1 MTNIFSTQ
9 ILAEK
14 LAKLNNSQQSIETL
28 SHWCIFHRKKARH
41 VVETWEK
48 QFNGSKEQRV
58 SFLYLA
64 NDILQNSRRKGSE
77 FVNEFWKVLP
87 RALKNVVDN
96 GDEHGKNVVTR
107 LVDIWDERKVFG
119 SRSKSLKDEM
129 MAKEVPSL
137 EINGTN
143 SNSIKIVKKDAQTL
157 RIKLAVGGM
166 PEKVVTAFQAVHDE
180 HINEDVAVHRF
191 QAAIQQVVK
200 MEKDAVETYSQGN
213 QETTSL
219 VNGLQEQE
227 DILSQCI
234 EQLES
239 VEASREALVFQL
251 KEALQD
257 QESKLELVRSQLK
270 VTRSERERAINLK
283 QRLSGPTMVVPG
295 SGSKLPT
302 ASSAGSTLTATA
314 AEAAAAAAAALEP
327 VMPVNPPQ
335 LQPVTSF
342 AAFLTTAEVQ
352 HKKAAAEVAAK
363 LTASTSS
370 AQMLTSVLSSLVA
383 EEAAS
388 MNGLNKP
395 GGYTAGGGGGSAG
408 FPLEKR
414 PKLEKPMTVSEMGN
428 IFFSQLQQQQQQP
441 VVSIPLAPPQASGG
455 ANVQPISQKY
465 QHQPP
470 LPPPPPPLTP
480 PPQVQQQYAQSS
492 SAMVG
497 ALPYGYGTS
506 PLPPLP
512 HLPSN
517 IPMNMARPSAPQ
529 PPPPPPPP
537 PPQQQQHE
545 QPVFYQAPGI
555 GFYGQPSAAPVPR
568 Q

>member
-28 SHWCIFHRKKARH
+28 SHWCIFHRKKARQ

-129 MAKEVPSL
+129 MAKRDFFSL
-137 EINGTN
+137 N
-143 SNSIKIVKKDAQTL
+143 Q
-157 RIKLAVGGM
+157 KLAVGGM

-180 HINEDVAVHRF
+180 HVNEDVAVHRF

-283 QRLSGPTMVVPG
+283 QRLSGPTLVVPG

-302 ASSAGSTLTATA
+302 ASIAGSTLTATA

-342 AAFLTTAEVQ
+342 APFLTTAEVQ

-428 IFFSQLQQQQQQP
+428 IFFSQLQQQQQP

-497 ALPYGYGTS
+497 VLPYGYGTS

-537 PPQQQQHE
+537 QQQQHE

-555 GFYGQPSAAPVPR
+555 GFYGQPSAASVPR